1 MRETDIRQ
9 HAYEAVCGHY
19 KIAATRWQK
28 MRNAGRIGA
37 TEIQHLVGAHPTPQP
52 GVLHDKRI
60 RDHLSSFVSPL
71 NEAQLGRRQ
80 RYEDKALPPFL
91 AHHQVQ
97 PSRVGENPNTSH
109 WELNGVPERKPGEVH
124 MSPQDAA
131 TFRNDGRWGVGLTQ
145 ASDGAL
151 GRAFARHELAEK
163 TIIDAQSIG
172 THPYPVASF
181 ATHAGVDPLLAERMG
196 QVDPGVHAFFD
207 DVRKTPSGLPY
218 MGEDE
223 RATRI
228 LKQHGTTPNY
238 ILPLGGRAHRSA
250 VDAVSKMPL
259 SKHLEERAESPGSF
273 HANSDP
279 VYDAYMGRHLSDL
292 NSKVPP
298 ERMAQFAA
306 NNAQP
311 VRHTQ
316 DQVREFIAMRS
327 AGPLSDHAYGEARAS
342 LAAREA
348 RAAEAAQQ
356 AARQAR
362 YDAEM
367 AKRRIEAQA
376 MHDQEMLDPAYAAAH
391 QARLDRMA
399 RARASRA
406 ALTTL
411 AP

>member
-1 MRETDIRQ
+1 MREIEIRQ

-37 TEIQHLVGAHPTPQP
+37 TEIQHLVGTHPTPQP

-80 RYEDKALPPFL
+80 RYEDKGLPSFL
-91 AHHQVQ
+91 AHNQVQ
-97 PSRVGENPNTSH
+97 LPAAGEGPHMLHSPENKVRLRRP
-109 WELNGVPERKPGEVH
+109 GVVY
-124 MSPQDAA
+124 MNPQDAA
-131 TFRNDGRWGVGLTQ
+131 TIRSGGPWALGQTQ
-145 ASDGAL
+145 ASDGGI

-163 TIIDAQSIG
+163 TIVDAESIG

-181 ATHAGVDPLLAERMG
+181 ASHAGVDPLLAERMG
-196 QVDPGVHAFFD
+196 QVDPGVHTFLD
-207 DVRKTPSGLPY
+207 KVRKTPRGLPY

-238 ILPLGGRAHRSA
+238 VLPLGGRTHRSA

-298 ERMAQFAA
+298 ERMAQFTA
-306 NNAQP
+306 NRTQP

-327 AGPLSDHAYGEARAS
+327 AGPLSDHAYGEARAA
-342 LAAREA
+342 LAAREGA
-348 RAAEAAQQ
+348 G
-356 AARQAR
+356 
-362 YDAEM
+362 
-367 AKRRIEAQA
+367 RR
-376 MHDQEMLDPAYAAAH
+376 
-391 QARLDRMA
+391 
-399 RARASRA
+399 SRA
-406 ALTTL
+406 TSL
-411 AP
+411 P